1 MKLRDRINQDLTS
14 AMKARD
20 ADRLRV
26 LRMMKAAVKNE
37 EIEIRGEL
45 DDPQVVQVLSALV
58 KQRMDSIEQFSR
70 GGRPELAAQEA
81 AEIKVIEA
89 YLPAAAGEEEI
100 IAVVE
105 EAIRATG
112 ASSPKDMGKVM
123 KECMLRFSGKPVDGK
138 VVSALVKQ
146 RLESS
151 SMR

>member
-20 ADRLRV
+20 ADSLRV
-26 LRMMKAAVKNE
+26 LRMMKTAVKNK
-37 EIEIRGEL
+37 EIEVRGEL
-45 DDPQVVQVLSALV
+45 DDPQVVEVLSALV
-58 KQRMDSIEQFSR
+58 KQRRDSIEQFSR

-81 AEIKVIEA
+81 AEIKVIEG
-89 YLPAAAGEEEI
+89 YLPAALGEEEI
-100 IAVVE
+100 IAAVE

-138 VVSALVKQ
+138 HVSALVKQ

-151 SMR
+151 S

>member
-20 ADRLRV
+20 ADSLRV
-26 LRMMKAAVKNE
+26 LRMMKTAVKNK
-37 EIEIRGEL
+37 EIEVRGEL
-45 DDPQVVQVLSALV
+45 DDPQVVEVLSALV
-58 KQRMDSIEQFSR
+58 KQRRDSIEQFSR

-81 AEIKVIEA
+81 AEIKVIEG
-89 YLPAAAGEEEI
+89 YLPAALGEEEI
-100 IAVVE
+100 IAAVE

-151 SMR
+151 S

>member
-20 ADRLRV
+20 ADSLRV
-26 LRMMKAAVKNE
+26 LRMMKTAVKNK
-37 EIEIRGEL
+37 EIEVRGEL
-45 DDPQVVQVLSALV
+45 DDPQVVEVLSALV
-58 KQRMDSIEQFSR
+58 KQRRDSIEHFSR

-81 AEIKVIEA
+81 AEIKVIEG
-89 YLPAAAGEEEI
+89 YLPATAGEEEI
-100 IAVVE
+100 AAVVE
-105 EAIRATG
+105 EVIRATG

-138 VVSALVKQ
+138 QVSALVKQ

-151 SMR
+151 S

>member
-20 ADRLRV
+20 ADSLRV
-26 LRMMKAAVKNE
+26 LRMMKTAVKNK
-37 EIEIRGEL
+37 EIEVRGEL
-45 DDPQVVQVLSALV
+45 DDPQVVEVLSALV
-58 KQRMDSIEQFSR
+58 KQRRDSIEQFSR

-81 AEIKVIEA
+81 AEIKVIEG
-89 YLPAAAGEEEI
+89 YLPAALGEEEI
-100 IAVVE
+100 IAAVE

-138 VVSALVKQ
+138 QVSALVKQ

-151 SMR
+151 S

>member
-138 VVSALVKQ
+138 RVSALVKQ
-146 RLESS
+146 RLESP
-151 SMR
+151 